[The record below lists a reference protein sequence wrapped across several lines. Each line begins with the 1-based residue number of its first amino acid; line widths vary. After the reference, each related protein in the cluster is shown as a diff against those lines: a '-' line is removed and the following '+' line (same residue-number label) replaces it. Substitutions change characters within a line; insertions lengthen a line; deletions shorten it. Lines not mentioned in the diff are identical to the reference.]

1 MKELENL
8 IEKKIRSVYS
18 KRLIAPLIYIV
29 ILVLIWLFTPVRS
42 YVLPVHYDSVAAAI
56 KVESAKNRCVEITL
70 ENLKFTGYIQTRFN
84 VTSGYYYYTIVEDKC
99 YLALLA
105 PTACEEGNPQID
117 KIAVRAAV
125 REVPDNVTAMYE
137 SIADTL
143 GWSASGVQE
152 IMPTVMFSQADISTI
167 AGLLFMAFVVIT
179 GIFAVISAISFLVYI
194 IVPYMSPTGRML
206 GLFGRRKRLLAQAT
220 EELATLP
227 QLATED
233 IYITENFFIA
243 FTNKSVTVLPIS
255 EIVWVYKHSTL
266 HKFLWYH
273 FSISYTLH
281 IVANKH
287 IYVQL
292 PKNMKSDI
300 DGIIDYLA
308 EANHDILVG
317 FDEKNRVT
325 VQKTL
330 GINRF
335 WGGFLAFLN
344 HRV

>member
-8 IEKKIRSVYS
+8 IVKKIRTVYA
-18 KRLIAPLIYIV
+18 KRLVAPLIYIG
-29 ILVLIWLFTPVRS
+29 ILVLIWLLTPALS
-42 YVLPVHYDSVAAAI
+42 YVIPVHYDSVSTAL
-56 KVESAKNRCVEITL
+56 KVESTKNRCVEVTL
-70 ENLKFTGYIQTRFN
+70 RELKFTGYIQTRFQ
-84 VTSGYYYYTIVEDKC
+84 VTSGYYYYTIIDDKC
-99 YLALLA
+99 CIALLS
-105 PTACEEGNPQID
+105 PTACEEGNPQIEEVT
-117 KIAVRAAV
+117 IRAAV
-125 REVPDNVTAMYE
+125 RHIPDNMEALFE
-137 SIADTL
+137 KIADTL
-143 GWSASGVQE
+143 EWSASGVQA
-152 IMPTVMFSQADISTI
+152 IMPELMFSQADISTV
-167 AGLLFMAFVVIT
+167 AGFVFVAFVFAT
-179 GIFAVISAISFLVYI
+179 GIFALISALSFLIYI
-194 IVPYMSPTGRML
+194 IAPYMSPTGRML

-243 FTNKSVTVLPIS
+243 FTSKSVTVLPIS

-317 FDEKNRVT
+317 FDEKNRIT

-335 WGGFLAFLN
+335 WGSFLAFLN
-344 HRV
+344 QRV